1 MPLSI
6 LRHWLRREFGRKFW
20 PTPLHYGTHFIG
32 DGFDNRSVKKDVMNL
47 LQLRRHHQ
55 LAADDAGL
63 IGKVL
68 AIASM
73 GADWLSSFVGHD
85 TPWSELEEIG

>member
-1 MPLSI
+1 
-6 LRHWLRREFGRKFW
+6 
-20 PTPLHYGTHFIG
+20 
-32 DGFDNRSVKKDVMNL
+32 MNL

-85 TPWSELEEIG
+85 SELEEIG